1 MFQLG
6 NSSGHHYC
14 SCESQQDW
22 LRCVR
27 GVGGLVLGQDQRSR
41 PGPVDAADWKDLGVL
56 GVPHPPLPLHP
67 DQEAHPHSG
76 EEDTRDL
83 IHQSCVHRAL

>member
-1 MFQLG
+1 M
-6 NSSGHHYC
+6 
-14 SCESQQDW
+14 
-22 LRCVR
+22 
-27 GVGGLVLGQDQRSR
+27 LGQDQRSR

-56 GVPHPPLPLHP
+56 GVPHPPLLLHP

-83 IHQSCVHRAL
+83 VHQSCVHRAL